1 MRDIPIMLSESC
13 CEKAVSNGMAHF
25 IKPTGWV
32 LGKALFITELV
43 KEFEILQ
50 NVSLLLQEID
60 KEHILEHTT

>member
-43 KEFEILQ
+43 K
-50 NVSLLLQEID
+50 
-60 KEHILEHTT
+60 